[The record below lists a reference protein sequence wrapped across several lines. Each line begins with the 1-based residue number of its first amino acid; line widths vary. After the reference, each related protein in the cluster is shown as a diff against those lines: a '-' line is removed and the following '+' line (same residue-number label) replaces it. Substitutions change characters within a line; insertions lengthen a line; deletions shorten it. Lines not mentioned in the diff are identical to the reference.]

1 MKQDKKKS
9 KAGIFGR
16 MLLLFL
22 EMMGIAAFLWGQ
34 EVLPASVTT
43 PAFSWEN
50 YKTVAHALGGIGDKT
65 YLNSKESFLAS
76 YQMGCRLF
84 EVDLTKTSD
93 GVWVCRHSWTQ
104 PMGQWEGDKARVLSE
119 AEFLSSPIY
128 KKYTPMTL
136 ADFLKLLKNYPDA
149 FVMLDSK
156 QYSVRSYQTTVEDY
170 ADYLE
175 IAEAAGAEEVLDQI
189 IPEIYTQPMFAGT
202 ALLYNFPTYI
212 YSLWQ
217 EYSVK
222 DLKKIA
228 SFCKEKGI
236 PAATVYYKY
245 WSEDVQDIFDKKG
258 IKLYIYTVN
267 DLKEAKEYMQKGAA
281 GICSDYLQ
289 DRDLNLDKKDIDKHE
304 N

>member
-1 MKQDKKKS
+1 
-9 KAGIFGR
+9 
-16 MLLLFL
+16 MLAWLLTGSARY
-22 EMMGIAAFLWGQ
+22 EARKEIP
-34 EVLPASVTT
+34 VNT
-43 PAFSWEN
+43 PEFDWEN
-50 YKTVAHALGGIGDKT
+50 YNIITHALGGIDGLT
-65 YLNSKESFLAS
+65 YLNSRESFIN
-76 YQMGCRLF
+76 YYDKGCRLF
-84 EVDLTKTSD
+84 EVDLTQTSD
-93 GVWVCRHSWTQ
+93 GVWVCRHNWKESL
-104 PMGQWEGDKARVLSE
+104 GQWEGEERKVLSSE
-119 AEFLSSPIY
+119 EFLNTPIY
-128 KKYTPMTL
+128 GKYTPMTFEDL
-136 ADFLKLLKNYPDA
+136 LKLLDEYPDA

>member
-1 MKQDKKKS
+1 MKQDKKKR

-16 MLLLFL
+16 MLLLFW

-34 EVLPASVTT
+34 EVFPASVTT

-104 PMGQWEGDKARVLSE
+104 SMGQWEGDKARVLSE

-128 KKYTPMTL
+128 RKYTPMTL

-222 DLKKIA
+222 
-228 SFCKEKGI
+228 
-236 PAATVYYKY
+236 
-245 WSEDVQDIFDKKG
+245 
-258 IKLYIYTVN
+258 N
-267 DLKEAKEYMQKGAA
+267 
-281 GICSDYLQ
+281 
-289 DRDLNLDKKDIDKHE
+289 
-304 N
+304 

>member
-1 MKQDKKKS
+1 M
-9 KAGIFGR
+9 
-16 MLLLFL
+16 
-22 EMMGIAAFLWGQ
+22 
-34 EVLPASVTT
+34 
-43 PAFSWEN
+43 
-50 YKTVAHALGGIGDKT
+50 
-65 YLNSKESFLAS
+65 
-76 YQMGCRLF
+76 
-84 EVDLTKTSD
+84 
-93 GVWVCRHSWTQ
+93 
-104 PMGQWEGDKARVLSE
+104 
-119 AEFLSSPIY
+119 
-128 KKYTPMTL
+128 
-136 ADFLKLLKNYPDA
+136 
-149 FVMLDSK
+149 
-156 QYSVRSYQTTVEDY
+156 EDY

-189 IPEIYTQPMFAGT
+189 IPEIYTQSMFAGT

-222 DLKKIA
+222 DLKEIA
-228 SFCKEKGI
+228 AFCKEKGI

>member
-1 MKQDKKKS
+1 M
-9 KAGIFGR
+9 
-16 MLLLFL
+16 
-22 EMMGIAAFLWGQ
+22 
-34 EVLPASVTT
+34 
-43 PAFSWEN
+43 
-50 YKTVAHALGGIGDKT
+50 
-65 YLNSKESFLAS
+65 
-76 YQMGCRLF
+76 
-84 EVDLTKTSD
+84 
-93 GVWVCRHSWTQ
+93 
-104 PMGQWEGDKARVLSE
+104 
-119 AEFLSSPIY
+119 
-128 KKYTPMTL
+128 
-136 ADFLKLLKNYPDA
+136 
-149 FVMLDSK
+149 
-156 QYSVRSYQTTVEDY
+156 
-170 ADYLE
+170 
-175 IAEAAGAEEVLDQI
+175 LDQI

-222 DLKKIA
+222 DLKEIA

-267 DLKEAKEYMQKGAA
+267 DLKEAKEYMQKGVA